1 MNGFDPEV
9 QDFIMG
15 MIMEVVNNYNID
27 GIQGDDRLPAMPSLA
42 GYDNYTV
49 GLYRA
54 KYQVDPPKDIY
65 DAQWVDFRANLLN
78 LFMKR
83 IFEEISSFNR
93 ANNMKISI

>member
-15 MIMEVVNNYNID
+15 LIMEVVSKYSID

-54 KYQVDPPKDIY
+54 KYQVDPPKYIY
-65 DAQWVDFRANLLN
+65 DTQWVDFRVNLLN
-78 LFMKR
+78 
-83 IFEEISSFNR
+83 
-93 ANNMKISI
+93 